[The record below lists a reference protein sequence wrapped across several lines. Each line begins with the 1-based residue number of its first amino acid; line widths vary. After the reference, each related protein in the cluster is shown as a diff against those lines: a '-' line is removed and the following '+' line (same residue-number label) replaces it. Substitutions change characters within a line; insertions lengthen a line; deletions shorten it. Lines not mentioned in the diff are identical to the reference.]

1 MSELN
6 TSLEKVSAVTTGAA
20 VCSGLGL
27 LLSKYNTLYPY
38 TETKFTLAAYATV
51 GAGLFSH
58 LWYSFRK

>member
-27 LLSKYNTLYPY
+27 LLSNYNTVYPY
-38 TETKFTLAAYATV
+38 KENKYTLAAYAIV
-51 GAGLFSH
+51 GVGLFSN